1 METEP
6 TESCTERDINNTPA
20 ISPEEESS
28 DTTQHTLPQQCSE
41 DEIKMEVHRQN
52 SPAAE
57 VDTASKGRAEVEEEE
72 EEEEEEEKEATT
84 TAEELPL
91 EADSLLACFTRF
103 CTLELLTGDNKLAC
117 DVCSKRCS
125 EAALTL
131 ALQRHSKSETVTTA
145 DIQDGAQTNCGSP
158 PQSPE
163 QQQDDGCH
171 PSAVEG
177 ASNSQDEVT
186 AAPVSVESSGPQQ
199 SGEEEEEEEAGGQDG
214 GAKVVDDQENDME
227 EGGTPWI
234 IFGCFL
240 SAFVPF

>member
-41 DEIKMEVHRQN
+41 DESKMEVHCQN

-57 VDTASKGRAEVEEEE
+57 VDTASKERAEVEED
-72 EEEEEEEKEATT
+72 EEEKEEEATR
-84 TAEELPL
+84 TAEEVPL

-125 EAALTL
+125 EAALTS
-131 ALQRHSKSETVTTA
+131 ALQRHSKSETATTA
-145 DIQDGAQTNCGSP
+145 DSEDGAQTNCGSP

-163 QQQDDGCH
+163 QQQDDGCRS
-171 PSAVEG
+171 SAVEG

-186 AAPVSVESSGPQQ
+186 AAPVSMEGSGSQQ
-199 SGEEEEEEEAGGQDG
+199 SGQEEEEEAGGQDG
-214 GAKVVDDQENDME
+214 GAKVVDNQENDME

-240 SAFVPF
+240 SFFVPF